1 MMIRHVV
8 FLDGNFWNVGER
20 RREWIGHVPAVFLFF
35 SSQQKSR
42 RVKKKKKFHGSCRL
56 TLNCSG
62 RFIENIL
69 LIS

>member
-1 MMIRHVV
+1 MIRHVV

-42 RVKKKKKFHGSCRL
+42 RVKKEKIPRLVPTDFKLLRPFH
-56 TLNCSG
+56 
-62 RFIENIL
+62 
-69 LIS
+69 